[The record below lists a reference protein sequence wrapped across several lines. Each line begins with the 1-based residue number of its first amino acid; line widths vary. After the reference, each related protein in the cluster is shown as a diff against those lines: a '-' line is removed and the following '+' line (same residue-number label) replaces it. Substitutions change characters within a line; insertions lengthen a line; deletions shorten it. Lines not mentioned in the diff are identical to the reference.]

1 MFRAYTNY
9 VYTVSRYLVLSRGFA
24 FVVLLCVLLACFF
37 FFFISRKRREW
48 RESNSTTPNNTL
60 RHSTANNKET
70 QSHAKISVF
79 CCFKCCYKCTPTGEQ
94 KRQRS
99 VLYTYVACIYALEK
113 NPIRRLFH
121 FILSFSLL
129 FIRACI
135 CMFSHFILSRL
146 QLLLSLLLLF
156 IACCVY
162 VWLCVAVNYDYFA
175 VHLCA
180 CWCVLFSL
188 LLAFSVFAK
197 YSFVVI
203 YTGGNS
209 MFDSAFE
216 MIYHEWKKK
225 LRFYLLW
232 IIDARGNDIFFS
244 YKLIEIFALTKHFK
258 LAFMLLL

>member
-1 MFRAYTNY
+1 MHTQITYTQ
-9 VYTVSRYLVLSRGFA
+9 LVDISCCLVA
-24 FVVLLCVLLACFF
+24 LHLLFCCVCFSLVFF

-60 RHSTANNKET
+60 RQSTANNKET

-216 MIYHEWKKK
+216 MIYREWKKN
-225 LRFYLLW
+225 FDFICYESSTH
-232 IIDARGNDIFFS
+232 AETIFF
-244 YKLIEIFALTKHFK
+244 FHTN
-258 LAFMLLL
+258 